1 MVNDIGR
8 DHRVR
13 NVLKLQSHST
23 VPPFTFF
30 FLLFSPFLH
39 NLLSAHSSSS
49 SKSRSSLLKILYR
62 QSGLLIFF
70 FRFSTFY
77 VPFLTNCNAESR
89 DQSYTKKELSVS
101 KNIRCS
107 ILVIRFIITFTICN
121 FISGPQQ
128 LHPEVK
134 FTLNSLSVL
143 GKLYRNF

>member
-70 FRFSTFY
+70 FDFRLFMCLSLQVAMLRVETK
-77 VPFLTNCNAESR
+77 VIR
-89 DQSYTKKELSVS
+89 KKELSVS

-107 ILVIRFIITFTICN
+107 ILVIRFIITRFCSRYVILY
-121 FISGPQQ
+121 QD
-128 LHPEVK
+128 H
-134 FTLNSLSVL
+134 NSYSLKSSL
-143 GKLYRNF
+143 R